1 MDEKR
6 ALESVREIVIKAM
19 EERRGLVAYS
29 RLEAIELDRR
39 AREVEREALEQV
51 RQALPTAPVDEQLYG
66 ITSRLRQMVERLE
79 ELSAQDGIPERSRG
93 LEEDDVRWRA
103 FEDISWALGIG

>member
-1 MDEKR
+1 MDEKQ
-6 ALESVREIVIKAM
+6 ALEAVREIVIKAM

-39 AREVEREALEQV
+39 ARDVERQALEQV
-51 RQALPTAPVDEQLYG
+51 RAALPTAPADEQLYG
-66 ITSRLRQMVERLE
+66 ITTRLRQMVERLE
-79 ELSAQDGIPERSRG
+79 ELSAQEGIAARSRG

-103 FEDISWALGIG
+103 FEDISWTLGIG